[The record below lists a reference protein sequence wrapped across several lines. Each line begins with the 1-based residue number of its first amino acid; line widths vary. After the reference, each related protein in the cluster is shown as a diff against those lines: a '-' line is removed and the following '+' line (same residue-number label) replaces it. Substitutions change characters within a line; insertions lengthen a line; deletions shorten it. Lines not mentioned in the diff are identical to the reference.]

1 MQLLGKLNDVS
12 FLNTKLA
19 ELKDLISK
27 AKMKEDGI
35 DITLNIEQGS
45 KNLKLAFDDTA
56 ENAVSGGALNAIKS
70 LS

>member
-1 MQLLGKLNDVS
+1 MS
-12 FLNTKLA
+12 FPN
-19 ELKDLISK
+19 
-27 AKMKEDGI
+27 AKMEEDGI